1 MIARQLARFGFVMA
15 MTLSIGWWMS
25 SPRAERPAEPVSAAH
40 FQLAAAAPEELRL
53 KRRGNGHFYTHA
65 MVDGQIVEFL
75 VDTGASNVVL
85 TVADA
90 RRVGLPVNPAAWE
103 VIGTGASGA
112 VRGEV
117 LRAASV
123 ELEGRILTNV
133 DVMVAQGLT
142 QSLLGQDFLRH
153 MKSVTM
159 SRDLMV
165 LR

>member
-1 MIARQLARFGFVMA
+1 MTARQLASFAFIMV
-15 MTLSIGWWMS
+15 MTLNLGWWLN
-25 SPRAERPAEPVSAAH
+25 SPRAARPPQATSTAQ

-53 KRRGNGHFYTHA
+53 KRRGNGHFYAHGLL
-65 MVDGQIVEFL
+65 DGQIVEFL

-90 RRVGLPVNPAAWE
+90 RRVGLPVNSSRWR
-103 VIGTGASGA
+103 VIGTGASGP

-117 LRAASV
+117 MRVATV
-123 ELEGRILTNV
+123 ELEGRTLTDA

-142 QSLLGQDFLRH
+142 QSLLGQDFLRQ
-153 MKSVTM
+153 MRSVTM